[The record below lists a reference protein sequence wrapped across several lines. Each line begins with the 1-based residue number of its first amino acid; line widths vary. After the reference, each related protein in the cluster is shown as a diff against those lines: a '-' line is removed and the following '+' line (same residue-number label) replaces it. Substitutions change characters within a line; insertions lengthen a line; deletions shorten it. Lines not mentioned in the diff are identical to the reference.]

1 MLRVD
6 LVDYYAFKATIH
18 QIRTEVF
25 VHEQRVPP
33 ELELDAFDPLAIHAL
48 AWWQQHP
55 VGTGRLLPTGYIG
68 RVAVSRPLRGRGIGK
83 RIMETL
89 MAAAVIRGHRRIRVS
104 AQCHAIAFYRKLGF
118 QEEGPIYQEAGIPH
132 IKMVKLLT

>member
-1 MLRVD
+1 MLRVG
-6 LVDYYAFKATIH
+6 LVDYYAFKAIIH

-25 VHEQRVPP
+25 VYEQRVPP
-33 ELELDAFDPLAIHAL
+33 ELEIDAFDPLATHAL
-48 AWWQQHP
+48 AWWHEHP

-68 RVAVSRPLRGRGIGK
+68 RVAVSRPLRRRGIGK
-83 RIMETL
+83 AIMETL
-89 MAAAVIRGHRRIRVS
+89 MMAAATDNHRQIIVS

-132 IKMVKLLT
+132 IKMVKHLI